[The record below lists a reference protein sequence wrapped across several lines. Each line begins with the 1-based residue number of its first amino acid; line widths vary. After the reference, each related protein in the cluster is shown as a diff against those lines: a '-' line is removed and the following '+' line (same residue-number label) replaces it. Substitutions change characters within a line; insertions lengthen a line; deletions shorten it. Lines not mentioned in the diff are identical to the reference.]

1 MLGAHLE
8 ELYAM
13 AGLPARSAIGQRII
27 GRCRPESGVGLTA
40 RKRPPFVFGESLQV
54 CKRRLGP
61 EILGAEREM
70 PQGGQPINDRASPM
84 KGIQQLP
91 QIEPEDVMHVAEQID
106 LTFFVGRDLYDI
118 CPDLFDLLVERVKNL
133 DVFFFSFYRSK
144 ARMCDGA
151 EKGAC

>member
-1 MLGAHLE
+1 MLRTHLE

-40 RKRPPFVFGESLQV
+40 RKGPPFVFGESLQV

-84 KGIQQLP
+84 KGIQQLS
-91 QIEPEDVMHVAEQID
+91 QIEPEDVVHVAEQID
-106 LTFFVGRDLYDI
+106 LALFVRRDSPYI
-118 CPDLFDLLVERVKNL
+118 CHDLFNLLVELVENS
-133 DVFFFSFYRSK
+133 DVFRFLFYRAE
-144 ARMCDGA
+144 ARI
-151 EKGAC
+151 